1 MEEREGTCS
10 TVRRS
15 NTLRHS
21 YIAEVLHP
29 SAKARQGRTNVR
41 REAVESLDEP
51 RHPVR
56 LCC

>member
-1 MEEREGTCS
+1 MQHGSQIE
-10 TVRRS
+10 
-15 NTLRHS
+15 HS
-21 YIAEVLHP
+21 EAFLLSGGVLHP
-29 SAKARQGRTNVR
+29 SAEARQGRTNVR